1 MIKIYRTIIVVFSLS
16 LLLHGCATTV
26 KDSTNS
32 AVSHDKLKSAAIE
45 DIREGDE
52 QLSEGNLDTA
62 LVKYLL
68 ALEKKAESPSL
79 FYKIGTIHRLK
90 KNHDPAIIAYK
101 RALAINAEHSGSIE
115 GLGLV
120 LLKDEKIDQA
130 VDLLKPL
137 TTPES
142 NRWQALSAMGVI
154 SDLKGKH
161 ATAQKYF
168 RRAIKIKPR
177 ASWLHNNLG
186 YSYYLAGDFDSARKS
201 IIQSIEL
208 EPELTE
214 AWSNLALV
222 YARQNNYAR
231 ARNAF
236 EQVVD
241 SAAAANNIGYLKLL
255 LDDPDAAVHDLQ
267 DAIENSPKYYE
278 VAQSNL
284 NSAKR
289 QATRHSNSPEIPIIK
304 VATFSTHRPKII
316 GTPTNIQTQAEA
328 PKPSNIT
335 AAKKNV
341 DTTSSNIRELQTIL
355 KNVGFYDGDVDGYA
369 GEKTLD
375 AVSNY
380 RVDNGLPANREIN
393 RQLLRHL
400 GIVYN

>member
-1 MIKIYRTIIVVFSLS
+1 MVDITSKLIGVIT
-16 LLLHGCATTV
+16 LLILLQGCATTANTST
-26 KDSTNS
+26 DSVDS
-32 AVSHDKLKSAAIE
+32 QQKIRSIAIE

-52 QLSEGNLDTA
+52 LLSKGNLDAA

-68 ALEKKAESPSL
+68 ALEKKIESPSL

-101 RALAINAEHSGSIE
+101 RALAIDAEHSSSIE

-130 VDLLKPL
+130 VNLLKPL

-161 ATAQKYF
+161 ATAQKFF

-186 YSYYLAGDFDSARKS
+186 YSYYLAGDFNSARKS
-201 IIQSIEL
+201 ITQSIEL
-208 EPELTE
+208 EPDLTE

-222 YARQNNYAR
+222 YARQNNYER

-241 SAAAANNIGYLKLL
+241 TAAAANNIGYLKLL
-255 LDDPDAAVHDLQ
+255 LDDPDAAVQDLQ

-284 NSAKR
+284 NTARR
-289 QATRHSNSPEIPIIK
+289 QATQDSNSPEIPIIK

-316 GTPTNIQTQAEA
+316 GVPTNIQTLAEA
-328 PKPSNIT
+328 PKPAKTT
-335 AAKKNV
+335 AIKKNV
-341 DTTSSNIRELQTIL
+341 EATSSNIRELQAIL
-355 KNVGFYDGDVDGYA
+355 KSVGFYDGEVDGYA
-369 GEKTLD
+369 GERTQD
-375 AVSNY
+375 AVSDY
-380 RVDNGLPANREIN
+380 RADNGLPVNRQIN
-393 RQLLRHL
+393 RRLLRHL
-400 GIVYN
+400 GIIY